1 MTGKRVPWTD
11 ESFSGSDRI
20 LMEIRTGLQF
30 FVLTHFLH
38 ANRHLSRTPS
48 PGQAFARKWSYR
60 PTWAPSARRP
70 AEPGGGGS
78 AGGATPADGSDRRAP
93 SSHQAAP
100 AALQRGRSTVRANVP
115 SAAEVHRYDCH
126 WCADRRVRGAVF
138 GRHARRLGRVIHA
151 VARGHRRLRALP
163 LPAESPDRPRRVGW
177 SARSASRS
185 PPLPSG

>member
-30 FVLTHFLH
+30 FVLTHFFH

-78 AGGATPADGSDRRAP
+78 AGVETPADGGDRRGP
-93 SSHQAAP
+93 GPQQGAA
-100 AALQRGRSTVRANVP
+100 AG
-115 SAAEVHRYDCH
+115 
-126 WCADRRVRGAVF
+126 G
-138 GRHARRLGRVIHA
+138 
-151 VARGHRRLRALP
+151 ARGP
-163 LPAESPDRPRRVGW
+163 
-177 SARSASRS
+177 
-185 PPLPSG
+185 